1 MVDDPQA
8 NITQWGPLR
17 PGGSNF
23 TTHRLNEHP
32 QGLEYRKNF
41 KLMLF
46 GALFALLGLG
56 VSTRGVISGELFAG
70 LFGLI
75 FLTVGVWV
83 LWPTSVLFH
92 RELRS
97 VTLKGRTV
105 PFSTILAL
113 QLLTERVDGSDSAD
127 YDSHELNLVLQNGER
142 LNVVD
147 HAGKQTLREEANR
160 LRGLIGCKVWDAT
173 SKLV

>member
-1 MVDDPQA
+1 MVDDPRA

-56 VSTRGVISGELFAG
+56 VSTRGVISGERFAG

-105 PFSTILAL
+105 RSAAFS
-113 QLLTERVDGSDSAD
+113 RCSSSPSA
-127 YDSHELNLVLQNGER
+127 SM
-142 LNVVD
+142 
-147 HAGKQTLREEANR
+147 A
-160 LRGLIGCKVWDAT
+160 AT
-173 SKLV
+173 APTTTAAS

>member
-8 NITQWGPLR
+8 NVTQWSPLR

-23 TTHRLNEHP
+23 TTHRLHEHE

-41 KLMLF
+41 KMMLF
-46 GALFALLGLG
+46 GALFALVGAG
-56 VSTRGVISGELFAG
+56 VSTGGLVSGEWFAAV
-70 LFGLI
+70 FGLI
-75 FLTVGVWV
+75 FLAVGALVM
-83 LWPTSVLFH
+83 WPTSVLFH
-92 RELRS
+92 REQRS
-97 VTLKGRTV
+97 VTVKGRTI
-105 PFSTILAL
+105 PFSSILAL
-113 QLLTERVDGSDSAD
+113 QLLTERVSSTDNGD

-147 HAGKQTLREEANR
+147 HAGKKVLREDANK
-160 LRGLIGCKVWDAT
+160 LRGLIGCKLWDAT